1 MVNRVAPHRAVVV
14 LAAVELLR
22 ESAELTV
29 AWLGVGLGLG
39 SVARV
44 RVGVR
49 LRVRVRAR
57 LRLRVGAKVRVA
69 GSYRRRPQRYAA
81 ARGRSAALPVT

>member
-1 MVNRVAPHRAVVV
+1 MVV

-22 ESAELTV
+22 EGTELTV
-29 AWLGVGLGLG
+29 TWLGLGSG

-57 LRLRVGAKVRVA
+57 LRLRIWLRLGWRAGTVVVRSHTPQPQ
-69 GSYRRRPQRYAA
+69 GSQ
-81 ARGRSAALPVT
+81 SLSQ

>member
-14 LAAVELLR
+14 LAAVKLLR
-22 ESAELTV
+22 EGTELAVT
-29 AWLGVGLGLG
+29 WLGLGLG